1 MHIFRKM
8 QSNLHTIRYIH
19 RQLMQ
24 LFRPNDLLNLYL
36 KTIIDYGMFG
46 MSNFHLNHVIGPNT
60 PNKNNID
67 FHILKYH

>member
-1 MHIFRKM
+1 
-8 QSNLHTIRYIH
+8 
-19 RQLMQ
+19 MQ